1 MTVQRQL
8 PLEQWHTLI
17 PDAHEGYISWAEYE
31 RNVERLS
38 RNTQARVKDR
48 KCPPREGPALLQG
61 MVVCGICGRRMSVR
75 YYTRGGDVLPH
86 YVCCGK
92 GRPVALPKC
101 QTMPGDKIDA
111 AIGQLLLETVT
122 PVALEVSLAVQ
133 DEVQRRFEEA
143 DKLRLKQVDRVR
155 YEVDL
160 ARRRYMKVDPDNR
173 LVADDLEAQW
183 NHKLRALR
191 QAEEEYE
198 RQRERDRVVVDL
210 QQREKILSL
219 ARDFPKLWCNPETPQ
234 RERKRMARLLIEDVT
249 LVKNNAVG
257 VNVRFKGGA
266 TSELTV
272 PRALTSWES
281 WTTSKKVVAE
291 IDRLLEDHTYGE
303 VAVILNEREYR
314 SGQGKEFDSHRI
326 KVIRRAYGLRERC
339 ARLHDRGFLTLQ
351 EVAAKLGMTPRMVKL
366 RRAKGTLSIGCRK
379 LSDQGDYMY
388 EDPGA
393 AAPATTARLSARTKE
408 VQYER

>member
-1 MTVQRQL
+1 MAVQREMS
-8 PLEQWHTLI
+8 LEQWHTLI

-38 RNTQARVKDR
+38 QNTQARVKGR

-61 MVVCGICGRRMSVR
+61 MVVCGVCGRRMSVR
-75 YYTRGGDVLPH
+75 YYTRAGNVLPH
-86 YVCCGK
+86 YACDGK

-101 QTMPGDKIDA
+101 QTMPGDKVDA
-111 AIGQLLLETVT
+111 AVGQLLLDTVT
-122 PVALEVSLAVQ
+122 PVALEVSLAVR

-143 DKLRLKQVDRVR
+143 DRLRLKQVDRAR

-173 LVADDLEAQW
+173 LVADDLEAEW
-183 NHKLRALR
+183 NCKLRALR
-191 QAEEEYE
+191 EAEEEYK
-198 RQRERDRVVVDL
+198 RQRESDRVVVDRE
-210 QQREKILSL
+210 QREKILSL
-219 ARDFPKLWCNPETPQ
+219 VRDFPKLWGNPQTPQ

-249 LVKNNAVG
+249 LVKNDAVG

-266 TSELTV
+266 TRELTV

-281 WTTSKKVVAE
+281 WTTSKKVVGE
-291 IDRLLEDHTYGE
+291 IDRLLEDHTYSE
-303 VAVILNEREYR
+303 TSVILNERGYR
-314 SGQGKEFDSHRI
+314 SGQGKKFDSHRI

-339 ARLHDRGFLTLQ
+339 ARLRDRGFLTLE
-351 EVAAKLGMTPRMVKL
+351 EVAVKLGMTARMVKL
-366 RRAKGTLSIGCRK
+366 RRAKGTLPVGCRK

-388 EDPGA
+388 EDPDALGEPTAHAIVTKDKRGA
-393 AAPATTARLSARTKE
+393 
-408 VQYER
+408 V